1 MKQVAQ
7 LSEKERRELFSETA
21 NAMNITAAAAE
32 KDFWTCWV
40 LLHVLR
46 MRR

>member
-1 MKQVAQ
+1 MKHVAQ

-32 KDFWTCWV
+32 KTSGFAGYYDMF
-40 LLHVLR
+40 LR
-46 MRR
+46 MKR